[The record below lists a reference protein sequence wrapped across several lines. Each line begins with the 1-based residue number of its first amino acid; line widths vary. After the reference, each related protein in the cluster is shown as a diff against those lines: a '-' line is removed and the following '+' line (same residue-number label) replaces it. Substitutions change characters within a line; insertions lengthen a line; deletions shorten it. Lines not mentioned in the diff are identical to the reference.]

1 MAAITRWSTGSAVC
15 SAVLRSPP
23 LPSEPL
29 LALRSANQLLKDHR
43 QDWIVCTKIGR
54 CGDTVAARAV
64 VEQCEQSLSPNPPKD
79 GLGDSP

>member
-29 LALRSANQLLKDHR
+29 LALRSANQLPLTYPSIQSSGSTSDSKNIAGHYR
-43 QDWIVCTKIGR
+43 QTDPE
-54 CGDTVAARAV
+54 ARYIRLGAP
-64 VEQCEQSLSPNPPKD
+64 SL
-79 GLGDSP
+79 GLVLDEV